1 MVRGARRGAFSL
13 ILPYKAAAT
22 ICLSNWLFRKQL
34 LIKASGSQVAVRELQ
49 KKLAGLIGKG
59 LNFHPNRIVFYKLGP
74 ILAFSGLDFCF
85 GIFHNAMMG
94 VA

>member
-1 MVRGARRGAFSL
+1 
-13 ILPYKAAAT
+13 
-22 ICLSNWLFRKQL
+22 LSNWLFRKQL

-85 GIFHNAMMG
+85 GIFQNAMMG

>member
-1 MVRGARRGAFSL
+1 M
-13 ILPYKAAAT
+13 
-22 ICLSNWLFRKQL
+22 SNWLFRKQL

-59 LNFHPNRIVFYKLGP
+59 LNFHLHLMDFYKLGP
-74 ILAFSGLDFCF
+74 IIAFSGLDFCF
-85 GIFHNAMMG
+85 GIFQNAMMG